1 MRRTVLAS
9 LLAALIIAAA
19 AILFL
24 LLRPPPAANAD
35 LHAVLSSLDV
45 AIAGGYLTTAR
56 ETLASIRSLPSAE
69 ADLLSLLKRAF
80 QVSRGTGDFT
90 LLADLAGRALAGNGR
105 SERIRIVAAYGNLR
119 SGRLSETEKAL
130 ARGAPAGSVAESL
143 RGEALLRRGA
153 RWSGSDELTR
163 DLVALQ
169 DTVDPAGF
177 AAAELR
183 AGDKRLSLDA
193 ALLAMRQGL
202 TETALRVALSDLGES
217 RFDEVAG
224 LILYDGGEFAT
235 AAARME
241 RLNAYRRGIP
251 AVGLQLADISAAAG
265 NDANSEAWLLRT
277 LPLAPALSW
286 TPYADLSMFALR
298 RGDTPAAGRLLE
310 EGLAFFPHSRELRV
324 MKARLEIRTGDV
336 PAAEALLTG
345 LLADNPS
352 DGEAA
357 LLLLALQGPGLSP
370 EASRARLWK
379 LFDLMPS
386 GPKVLDALVSSLI
399 AARDWDGL
407 LIAFRQYQ
415 VSGGPLDARLLL
427 LQGFAAAMNGDDT
440 GATAAFRRSEALARD
455 GSGRFNIAL
464 LMLRR
469 GASRAALAE
478 LDGAGED
485 LQARNANPPSAMQP
499 SPPSAMQPSPP
510 SAMLMSRIETLR
522 GAARL
527 LDGDAAGAG
536 AALSRA
542 LALDPHNLR
551 AGLLLR
557 KLEAG
562 GQ

>member
-224 LILYDGGEFAT
+224 LILYDGGDFAT

-336 PAAEALLTG
+336 PAAE
-345 LLADNPS
+345 
-352 DGEAA
+352 
-357 LLLLALQGPGLSP
+357 ALQGPGLSP